1 VHRRFTYLI
10 VLLQISTL
18 HSKYSI
24 YSYVEMS
31 AVSDMAFWISRKHRI
46 RQDDAVNDGMVVTSI
61 RKQQYQYDE
70 LKLSSSL
77 PSSLYAAYN
86 YNK

>member
-1 VHRRFTYLI
+1 
-10 VLLQISTL
+10 
-18 HSKYSI
+18 
-24 YSYVEMS
+24 MS